1 MCGIVGYVGEKK
13 VQPILLDGLR
23 RLEYRGYDSSGIALI
38 EADGLQIYK
47 RSGKLQ
53 VLEQIVADNL
63 SKATIGLGHTRWATH
78 GEPNDTNA
86 HPHTDTHG
94 KIAVIHNGIIENHLE
109 LKKELQEKGH
119 TFVSDTDTEVIA
131 HLISELYKGDLPEAM
146 RQGLQRVKGAY
157 ALAVISTDSPRQIV
171 AAKTSSPLVIGVG
184 EGENFLASD
193 VPALLSHTR
202 EVLYLNDGELAV
214 LDDQSV
220 QLMDFD
226 GNVIE
231 RATQHI
237 NWDIATA
244 QKSGYKHFMIKEIH
258 EQPMA
263 VADALSGRF
272 DLETG
277 DITLDCDIDDEAL
290 KKVDQITLLACGT
303 ASYAGLVAKYLFQD
317 WLRLPINVEI
327 GSEFRY
333 SKPYLTENTLVVTIS
348 QSGETADTLESM
360 RLARQENANLLGI
373 VNVVGSTITRESDGV
388 LYTHAGPEIG
398 VASTKAFTAQLT
410 VLALLGLY
418 LAKLHGTLPQDEIK
432 AALQTMHHAPEL
444 LRQLLKKEP
453 EIETLASQ
461 FFDVKNFLY
470 LGRDVLYPIAMEGAL
485 KLKEISYIHAE
496 GYPAGELKHGPIALI
511 DEQMPVVVLITKNSV
526 YDKVLSN
533 VEEVKARK
541 GIVIAIT
548 DEVNEDIE
556 RVADHII
563 EVPATDKVLTPLLFT
578 VPVQLLAY
586 HIAVLRGTDVD
597 QPRNLAKSVTVE

>member
-38 EADGLQIYK
+38 ESDGLQVYK

-53 VLEQIVADNL
+53 ALEQIVSEKL

-86 HPHTDTHG
+86 HPHTDNHD

-109 LKKELQEKGH
+109 IKKELQEKGH
-119 TFVSDTDTEVIA
+119 TFVSDTDTEVVA
-131 HLISELYKGDLPEAM
+131 HLISEFYDDDLPQAM
-146 RQGLQRVKGAY
+146 RQALKRIKGAY
-157 ALAVISTDSPRQIV
+157 ALAVISTDAPRQIV

-226 GNVIE
+226 GNPIE

-237 NWDIATA
+237 NWDVATA
-244 QKSGYKHFMIKEIH
+244 QKSGYKHFMIKETH

-277 DITLDCDIDDEAL
+277 NITLDSGIDDETL
-290 KKVDQITLLACGT
+290 KNIDQITFLACGT
-303 ASYAGLVAKYLFQD
+303 ALYAGLVAKYLYQD
-317 WLRLPINVEI
+317 WLQLPINVEI

-333 SKPYLTENTLVVTIS
+333 SSPYLTENTLVVTIS

-360 RLARQENANLLGI
+360 RLAKQKNARTLGI
-373 VNVVGSTITRESDGV
+373 VNVVGSTVTREADGV
-388 LYTHAGPEIG
+388 LYLQAGPEIG

-410 VLALLGLY
+410 VLTLLGLH
-418 LAKLHGTLPQDEIK
+418 LGKLQGTLPQDEIK
-432 AALQTMHHAPEL
+432 RALQTMHKAPEL
-444 LRQLLKKEP
+444 LRELLKKEP

-461 FFDVKNFLY
+461 FFDVQNFLY
-470 LGRDVLYPIAMEGAL
+470 LGRDVLFPIALEGAL

-496 GYPAGELKHGPIALI
+496 GYAAGELKHGPIALI
-511 DEQMPVVVLITKNSV
+511 DENMPVVVLITKNSV

-541 GIVIAIT
+541 GIIIAIT

-578 VPVQLLAY
+578 IPVQLLAY

>member
-38 EADGLQIYK
+38 EADGLRVYK

-53 VLEQIVADNL
+53 ALEQIVSEKL

-86 HPHTDTHG
+86 HPHTDNHDN
-94 KIAVIHNGIIENHLE
+94 IAVIHNGIIENHLD
-109 LKKELQEKGH
+109 LKKKLQEKGH

-131 HLISELYKGDLPEAM
+131 HLISELYDGDLPKAM
-146 RQGLQRVKGAY
+146 QQALKRIRGAY
-157 ALAVISTDSPRQIV
+157 ALAVISTDAPRQIV

-220 QLMDFD
+220 QIMDFD
-226 GNVIE
+226 GNPIE

-237 NWDIATA
+237 NWDVATA
-244 QKSGYKHFMIKEIH
+244 QKSGYKHFMIKETH

-277 DITLDCDIDDEAL
+277 EIFLDSGIDDEAL
-290 KKVDQITLLACGT
+290 KNIDQITFLACGT
-303 ASYAGLVAKYLFQD
+303 ALYAGLVAKYLYQD
-317 WLRLPINVEI
+317 WLQLPINVET

-333 SKPYLTENTLVVTIS
+333 SNPYITENTLVVTIS

-360 RLARQENANLLGI
+360 RLAKQKNARTLGI
-373 VNVVGSTITRESDGV
+373 VNVVGSTVTREADGV
-388 LYTHAGPEIG
+388 LYLQAGPEIG

-410 VLALLGLY
+410 VLTLLGLY
-418 LAKLHGTLPQDEIK
+418 LGKLQSTLPQDQIK
-432 AALQTMHHAPEL
+432 NALQTMHKAPEL
-444 LRQLLKKEP
+444 LRELLKKEP
-453 EIETLASQ
+453 EIEALASQ
-461 FFDVKNFLY
+461 FFDVQNFLY
-470 LGRDVLYPIAMEGAL
+470 LGRDVLFPIALEGAL

-496 GYPAGELKHGPIALI
+496 GYAAGELKHGPIALI
-511 DEQMPVVVLITKNSV
+511 DEHMPVVVLITKNSV

-541 GIVIAIT
+541 GIIIAIT

-578 VPVQLLAY
+578 IPVQLLAY